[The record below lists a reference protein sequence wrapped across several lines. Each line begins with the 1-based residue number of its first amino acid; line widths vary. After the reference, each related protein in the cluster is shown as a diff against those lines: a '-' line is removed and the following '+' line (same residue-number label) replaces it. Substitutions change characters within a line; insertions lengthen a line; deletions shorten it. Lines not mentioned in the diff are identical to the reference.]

1 MLLIFHQ
8 DATLVIPPKK
18 GSKKGFEPRFQR
30 KKKFDPRPLG
40 SKNAKNPI

>member
-8 DATLVIPPKK
+8 DATVVIPPKK
-18 GSKKGFEPRFQR
+18 GSKRGGDPTFQG
-30 KKKFDPRPLG
+30 KKKIDPRPLG